1 MMVSLKPMTTSSNQ
15 KPAGPA
21 DPPGLG
27 DPQTVPQALGR
38 LRVALNDAYLR
49 ASRRHDL
56 TPQQAE
62 LLCATL
68 RPAPVGSLARTLRC
82 DQSNV
87 TRLVDRAA
95 QRGLIRRRGDQ
106 PDGRVTLIELTP
118 QGRKATEAFIDTLE
132 AQLSTLL
139 ADWPEERRRAI
150 TATLNEIATALD
162 EVRNDV
168 VSSRNE
174 VLTPSS
180 TGGTPRR

>member
-1 MMVSLKPMTTSSNQ
+1 VPSTFDSSADSLLDIHDTIIHFHDGIIEADDDVKQSETSR
-15 KPAGPA
+15 AGGPTW
-21 DPPGLG
+21 PG
-27 DPQTVPQALGR
+27 R
-38 LRVALNDAYLR
+38 
-49 ASRRHDL
+49 
-56 TPQQAE
+56 PQQAE

>member
-1 MMVSLKPMTTSSNQ
+1 MP
-15 KPAGPA
+15 GPPVA
-21 DPPGLG
+21 DQLRAVVAE
-27 DPQTVPQALGR
+27 DQAL
-38 LRVALNDAYLR
+38 LRVGLTRILEASGIAVVAALI
-49 ASRRHDL
+49 
-56 TPQQAE
+56 
-62 LLCATL
+62 
-68 RPAPVGSLARTLRC
+68 
-82 DQSNV
+82 
-87 TRLVDRAA
+87 
-95 QRGLIRRRGDQ
+95 RGLIRRRGDQ